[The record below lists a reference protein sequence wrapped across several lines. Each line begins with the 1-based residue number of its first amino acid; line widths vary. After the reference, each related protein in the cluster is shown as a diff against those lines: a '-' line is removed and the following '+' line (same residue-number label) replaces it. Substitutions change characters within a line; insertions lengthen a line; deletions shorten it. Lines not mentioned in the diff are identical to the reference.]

1 MSSSSSPSLSP
12 QIRNRLET
20 LIALA
25 RLLERAERGELRPSA
40 DEYQRLVAQVQEALQ
55 AELPE
60 AVRTAVLDAFPA
72 ASEVYENL
80 HYAQA
85 GLARAALERSV
96 KAEMAAS
103 EVLHR
108 FRLKANDA

>member
-1 MSSSSSPSLSP
+1 MSSSPSLSP

-25 RLLERAERGELRPSA
+25 RLLERAERNELRPSA
-40 DEYQRLVAQVQEALQ
+40 EEYQRLVEQTKHALQ

-60 AVRTAVLDAFPA
+60 AALKAVLDAFPA
-72 ASEVYENL
+72 ASELYENL

-85 GLARAALERSV
+85 GLARVELERSV
-96 KAEMAAS
+96 KSEMAAS
-103 EVLHR
+103 EVLHKL
-108 FRLKANDA
+108 RLKARGA